1 MVPELGRGEGVVF
14 LSNLVAGSCI
24 CRQAPVISGA
34 FGHGRVCVA
43 NGAVW
48 YAGQN
53 AAVAHQ
59 VEHIIRND
67 GVVGSSPISG
77 TSLRN

>member
-1 MVPELGRGEGVVF
+1 MVF
-14 LSNLVAGSCI
+14 LLNLVAGSCI

-34 FGHGRVCVA
+34 FGPGRVCAA

-48 YAGQN
+48 HAKQN
-53 AAVAHQ
+53 AAVAQ
-59 VEHIIRND
+59 MVEHVIRND

-77 TSLRN
+77 TNFKTLI